1 MENGLACLLVMQ
13 HLSVFNVHILMD
25 TICKYHVRT
34 IRDGL
39 PRGVKDCHAWQYVDH
54 ATRAPV
60 PLELGYLSRQET

>member
-1 MENGLACLLVMQ
+1 MAWPAFLLCNI
-13 HLSVFNVHILMD
+13 SRVFNVHILMD

-54 ATRAPV
+54 VTRAPV
-60 PLELGYLSRQET
+60 PLELGYISRQET